1 MKGGVDLMGFT
12 GMVAESWSKCEV
24 DPTCCC
30 AEQVD
35 LNMAVLVKFD
45 GSVPGGRNVPS
56 GEAFTHYFGEDEL
69 EKVKEEVLL
78 SSEKQDETDIP
89 FDGMSC
95 KAFKLQQLD
104 MGVQAQRLRAFEES
118 KSET

>member
-1 MKGGVDLMGFT
+1 MKGGVDLIGST

-45 GSVPGGRNVPS
+45 GYVPGGKNVPS

-78 SSEKQDETDIP
+78 SSEKQDDEKDIP
-89 FDGMSC
+89 FDRMSC

-104 MGVQAQRLRAFEES
+104 MGAQAQRLKAFEES
-118 KSET
+118 KN